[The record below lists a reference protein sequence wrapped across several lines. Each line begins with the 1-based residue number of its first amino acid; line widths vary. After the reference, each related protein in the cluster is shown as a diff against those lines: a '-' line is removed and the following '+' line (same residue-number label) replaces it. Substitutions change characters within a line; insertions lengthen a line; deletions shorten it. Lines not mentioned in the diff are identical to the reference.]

1 MLRGNQLEETARISA
16 RIIRIIYTF
25 NKKTPSEFSLFKKID
40 IIKPKTIQN
49 EKTFISYIFT
59 V

>member
-1 MLRGNQLEETARISA
+1 MRKSIRRNHKNQRENHADNLHL
-16 RIIRIIYTF
+16 Y
-25 NKKTPSEFSLFKKID
+25 KKIPSEFSLFKKID